1 MHNFRELKV
10 WNKAIEI
17 VEGIYLL
24 AKKLP
29 ESEKFAFTSQIT
41 RCSISIPSNI
51 AEGAGRGT
59 NKDFI
64 RFLNMATGSCYEL
77 ETQLI
82 LINKIF
88 RIEVEE
94 MISKTHEVEKMI
106 FALRKSLK

>member
-29 ESEKFAFTSQIT
+29 ESEKFTFTSQIT

-77 ETQLI
+77 ETQ
-82 LINKIF
+82 
-88 RIEVEE
+88 
-94 MISKTHEVEKMI
+94 
-106 FALRKSLK
+106 